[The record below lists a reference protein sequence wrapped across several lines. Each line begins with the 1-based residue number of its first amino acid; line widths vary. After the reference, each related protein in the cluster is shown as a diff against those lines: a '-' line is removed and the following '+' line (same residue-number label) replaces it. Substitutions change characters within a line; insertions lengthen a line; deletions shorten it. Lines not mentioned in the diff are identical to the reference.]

1 MFISIYRSV
10 DQAVLPTPRGRAPPP
25 VPIQAGWGSDLLLLV
40 AESWSL
46 GPLLEAEMVGREPKR
61 ARRASIGRMV
71 TMPVHVIIC
80 TMR

>member
-25 VPIQAGWGSDLLLLV
+25 APIQAGWGSDLLLLV

-46 GPLLEAEMVGREPKR
+46 GPLLEAEMVNGSR
-61 ARRASIGRMV
+61 ANIGRMV

>member
-1 MFISIYRSV
+1 MFIFIYRSV

-46 GPLLEAEMVGREPKR
+46 GPLLEAEMVNGSR
-61 ARRASIGRMV
+61 ANIGRMV

>member
-10 DQAVLPTPRGRAPPP
+10 DQAALPTPRGRAPPP
-25 VPIQAGWGSDLLLLV
+25 APIQAGWGSDLLLLV

-46 GPLLEAEMVGREPKR
+46 GPLLEAEMVNGSR
-61 ARRASIGRMV
+61 ANIGRMV